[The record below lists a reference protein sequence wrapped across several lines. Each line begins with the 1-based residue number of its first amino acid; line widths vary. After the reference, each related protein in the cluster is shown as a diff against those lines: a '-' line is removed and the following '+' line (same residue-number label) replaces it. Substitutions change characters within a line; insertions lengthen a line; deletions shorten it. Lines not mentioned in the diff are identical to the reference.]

1 MRTLKSTL
9 IVLLLGVTTAVVV
22 GLLLITLF
30 LPILLQRFACA
41 PYGIRCTIGQANI
54 RPHPNLT
61 ADLIV
66 DHLILFDP
74 DGRGAALR
82 VKRLAATVNIPGLI
96 FTRQVL
102 PTDVRIESPELFFRQ
117 LDDGRW
123 NLQALA
129 QEVQRH
135 LLPAARPAP
144 LQFPRASVIN
154 GIFQIR
160 DYRVTD
166 INVALEPK
174 PSPVLFEIQA
184 QATVGERSVRVSGAL
199 QNMLEGR
206 ILAQVQEVPQP
217 GILRPLTAQAA
228 LRFRVNHP
236 DRAVTIP
243 DWSFETEGAL
253 TRGTANVR
261 YVTWPPAY
269 TLTVAEWRA
278 DLDALAH
285 HFPFPW
291 LSGLT
296 GIMEGKP
303 TTLQGNWPNPP
314 VGHVAAVL
322 KNGSLKFPAQQLGVT
337 GLTGGLDLQ
346 HEENR
351 LRLHVGLRGKALELR
366 GQRYGD
372 PSLMVSLSID
382 PTTGRVTAETLRAAI
397 TGMRIEARGTGQRWG
412 RDSLDLMTTG
422 FHIEPA
428 LLTQL
433 SNFAG
438 RGLSITRV
446 VDPSIH
452 VWWPGAGRPWKAEI
466 MSRSIQL
473 HAAVMNGAATLQNAQ
488 IAIQGTGMSGRH
500 LEGALAIEQ
509 ANLAGRRL
517 HALKARFEFGPDQI
531 RLPEFRVAVGDGDVQ
546 GHASFLRTA
555 PLQETRVV
563 LSVRGLRPQS
573 LFAPTEKPAGL
584 LEIPLDAELSAAL
597 SRGLVTATV
606 DLPPAVTKQLRRV
619 ILGTPHTPSAA
630 NKASGHLLL
639 QAKGTLQTRQGV
651 QASGS
656 IRVQGL
662 RELLAEG
669 EPTNRALPVEL
680 AITFRDGR
688 FTLKTQE
695 LGVSAAELTPLL
707 SRLAGRKIEG
717 REGRLVLSGDAT
729 FGGSQ
734 PPTASGT
741 MIFRG
746 LSLSLARQTAEPVP
760 LLTGI
765 RGAVTFTL
773 DRGLL
778 TVKETA
784 LRTDGGLTF
793 TLAGSL
799 PFGHNGPGS
808 TRVHLTVPWT
818 EVTAL
823 RSSLT
828 AVTGGQPDAT
838 RLTGQFKAN
847 LKLIGQEYQGA
858 LSLQN
863 VSMESN
869 FFHLDGVSGVIPLHG
884 HIGQRSIASVDRASP
899 LGHTGVRRPSEQDYQ
914 AAVERLSKMP
924 ATTPTSLTINSLRYD
939 PVEVRDITVALAS
952 SENRIDVR
960 RFAFDAWG
968 GRWSGWGT
976 IEPLGGGIALTVLT
990 EELSLRAICDAFQP
1004 VKGYISGRIN
1014 GLLELR
1020 VPQFAVNQAQ
1030 GGARFWAVGSP
1041 LETRK
1046 ISRRLIERL
1055 AGRQIRYFSLFGVA
1069 RRYDRGMLDVALKA
1083 GDLIFHELEISHTM
1097 LGFKD
1102 LDVRVSPTFNKIGL
1116 AHLLDTIGEAI
1127 KRIRA
1132 SAESNQ

>member
-1 MRTLKSTL
+1 LRTIKSTL
-9 IVLLLGVTTAVVV
+9 IVLLLGLTTAVVV

-30 LPILLQRFACA
+30 LPTLLQRFACA

-54 RPHPNLT
+54 RPHPDLT
-61 ADLIV
+61 ADLVI

-74 DGRGAALR
+74 DGRGMALR
-82 VKRLAATVNIPGLI
+82 VKRLAATLSISGLI
-96 FTRQVL
+96 LTRQVM

-135 LLPAARPAP
+135 LLPAARPTP
-144 LQFPRASVIN
+144 LQFPRASVTN
-154 GIFQIR
+154 GILQIR

-174 PSPVLFEIQA
+174 PSPVLFEMQA
-184 QATVGERSVRVSGAL
+184 QAAVSGRSVRVSGAL
-199 QNMLEGR
+199 QNTLEGR
-206 ILAQVQEVPQP
+206 ILAQIQEAPRP
-217 GILRPLTAQAA
+217 GILRPLTVQAA

-236 DRAVTIP
+236 DRTVTIP
-243 DWSFETEGAL
+243 DWSFETVGAL
-253 TRGTANVR
+253 ARGTADVR

-269 TLTVAEWRA
+269 TLTVAEWRVN
-278 DLDALAH
+278 LDALAH
-285 HFPFPW
+285 QFPLPW
-291 LSGLT
+291 LAGLT

-303 TTLQGNWPNPP
+303 TTLQGNWPDPP
-314 VGHVAAVL
+314 VGQVAAML
-322 KNGSLKFPAQQLGVT
+322 KNGRLKFPAQQFGVA
-337 GLTGGLDLQ
+337 GLTGNLSLQ
-346 HEENR
+346 HEGNR
-351 LRLHVGLRGKALELR
+351 LHLQAGLHGKALELR

-372 PSLMVSLSID
+372 PSLLTSFSID
-382 PTTGRVTAETLRAAI
+382 PATGRVTAETLRVAI
-397 TGMRIEARGTGQRWG
+397 AGMRIEARGTGRRWG
-412 RDSLDLMTTG
+412 RDSLDLMTTEL
-422 FHIEPA
+422 HIEPA
-428 LLTQL
+428 LLAQL
-433 SNFAG
+433 SHLAG
-438 RGLSITRV
+438 RGVSITRV

-473 HAAVMNGAATLQNAQ
+473 HAAVMNGAVTLQNAQ
-488 IAIQGTGMSGRH
+488 IAIQGTGVSGRH
-500 LEGALAIEQ
+500 LEGGLAIEQ

-517 HALKARFEFGPDQI
+517 RTLKARFEFGPDQI
-531 RLPEFRVAVGDGDVQ
+531 RLSEFHVAAGDGDVR
-546 GHASFLRTA
+546 GHASFSKAA
-555 PLQETRVV
+555 PLHEAHMA
-563 LSVRGLRPQS
+563 LSVRGLHPQS
-573 LFAPTEKPAGL
+573 LLAPTEKPAGL

-619 ILGTPHTPSAA
+619 ILGTPHTPSA
-630 NKASGHLLL
+630 SQVDGHLLL
-639 QAKGTLQTRQGV
+639 QAQGTLQTRQGV

-662 RELLAEG
+662 RELLAGG

-784 LRTDGGLTF
+784 LRTDGELT
-793 TLAGSL
+793 LILRGSL
-799 PFGHNGPGS
+799 PLDHKSPS
-808 TRVHLTVPWT
+808 AARVHLSVPWT
-818 EVTAL
+818 EMAAL
-823 RSSLT
+823 RSPLT
-828 AVTGGQPDAT
+828 TLTGGRPDAT
-838 RLTGQFKAN
+838 RLTGQFKAT
-847 LKLIGQEYQGA
+847 LELIGQEYHGA
-858 LSLQN
+858 LSLQD
-863 VSMESN
+863 VSMGSN
-869 FFHLDGVSGVIPLHG
+869 FFRLDGASGVIPLHG
-884 HIGQRSIASVDRASP
+884 HIGQSSIASADRASP
-899 LGHTGVRRPSEQDYQ
+899 LGRTGARRPSEQEYQ
-914 AAVERLSKMP
+914 AAVKRLSKVP
-924 ATTPTSLTINSLRYD
+924 TTTPVSLTISSLRSN
-939 PVEVRDITVALAS
+939 PVEIRDIKVALAS

-960 RFAFDAWG
+960 RLAFDAWG

-976 IEPLGGGIALTVLT
+976 IEPLGGGVALTLLT

-1004 VKGYISGRIN
+1004 VKGYISGRVN
-1014 GLLELR
+1014 GLLDLR

-1030 GGARFWAVGSP
+1030 GGARFWAVDSP
-1041 LETRK
+1041 KEKRK
-1046 ISRRLIERL
+1046 ISRALIEQL
-1055 AGRQIRYFSLFGVA
+1055 AGQQIRYFSLFGVA
-1069 RRYDRGMLDVALKA
+1069 RRYDRGILDVALRA
-1083 GDLIFHELEISHTM
+1083 GDLIFHELEISHTI

-1102 LDVRVSPTFNKIGL
+1102 LDVRVSPAFNKIGL
-1116 AHLLDTIGEAI
+1116 AHLLETIGEAI
-1127 KRIRA
+1127 ERIRA
-1132 SAESNQ
+1132 SAKPNQ